1 MKKSL
6 VFVLALA
13 LLLTAVS
20 AFAEPLQ
27 IEYWSVF
34 TGGDGATMQQ
44 MVDAFNASQNEIFVN
59 HTPMTA
65 DDLYQKIPLA
75 VQTGSD
81 VPDVCIVHIERIP
94 NFVANDM
101 LYAYDSD
108 ILA

>member
-44 MVDAFNASQNEIFVN
+44 MVDAINAYL
-59 HTPMTA
+59 
-65 DDLYQKIPLA
+65 DQK
-75 VQTGSD
+75 
-81 VPDVCIVHIERIP
+81 E
-94 NFVANDM
+94 AN
-101 LYAYDSD
+101 A
-108 ILA
+108 AAQG